1 MHTVSL
7 HSVGMSL
14 DACIKC
20 DICTSY
26 CPVSEVTDSFPGPK
40 YAAPQSERFREIG
53 QPHSPDASVD
63 YCSGCRVCNEV
74 CPTGVRIAEI
84 NARARAQM
92 VAERGLPL
100 RNWLLGRNELL
111 GMAGSLA
118 PGLANFVLHNRLSR
132 RLADALFGVAEQAP
146 LPRWHHETFNDWLT
160 RTRALRRRC
169 ARKVVYFHGC
179 ATQYYEPFVGMAA
192 VLVLE
197 RLGYEVVVPAQNCCS
212 LPMLSNG
219 EFGAA
224 ESYYR
229 RNMARLAA
237 YVEAGYPILGS
248 STSCTL
254 TLKEEAPELLD
265 LNEDAGAQALKFATW
280 DIFEWLRERLDQG
293 ELPLDFRPLNDDGQ
307 PFILPY
313 HAPCQLR
320 AHRIGKPV
328 LDVLT
333 RIPELDLRESKAR
346 CCGIAGTYGYKSE
359 KYQIAMDVGA
369 ELFDFVAAQA
379 PQMGGAQTSPSAF
392 PPVGATIAPHNGAQN
407 NLVDAQKKEV
417 RGVLSHLA
425 SDPAAG
431 QVFCT
436 ACDSETCRWQL
447 EHGTGVLS
455 RHPIEVLA
463 AAYGLYD
470 LHARREV

>member
-1 MHTVSL
+1 MQSVSL
-7 HSVGMSL
+7 NSVGMSL

-20 DICTSY
+20 NICTSY

-53 QPHSPDASVD
+53 QPHTEAASDPSSRALGGARVPDASVD

-92 VAERGLPL
+92 VAIRGLSL
-100 RNWLLGRNELL
+100 RNRILGRNELM
-111 GMAGSLA
+111 GRIGSLA
-118 PGLANFVLHNRLSR
+118 PGIANFILHHPLSR
-132 RLADALFGVAEQAP
+132 RLAAALFGVAEKAP
-146 LPRWHHETFNDWLT
+146 LPHWHHETLNRWLA
-160 RTRALRRRC
+160 RTRAQRLRC
-169 ARKVVYFHGC
+169 ERKVVYFHGC

-192 VLVLE
+192 ILVLE
-197 RLGYEVVVPAQNCCS
+197 HLGYEVVVPPQNCCG

-224 ESYYR
+224 EGYHR
-229 RNMARLAA
+229 RNVARLAD
-237 YVEAGYPILGS
+237 YVHAGYPILGT

-265 LNEDAGAQALKFATW
+265 LEDDEGTQALKFATW
-280 DIFEWLRERLDQG
+280 DIFEWLRDRLDQG
-293 ELPLDFRPLNDDGQ
+293 QLPSDLRPLNRTEQ

-320 AHRIGKPV
+320 AHRIGKPALEV
-328 LDVLT
+328 LAL
-333 RIPELDLRESKAR
+333 IPELDLRESPAR

-369 ELFDFVAAQA
+369 ELFDYVAAQA
-379 PQMGGAQTSPSAF
+379 A
-392 PPVGATIAPHNGAQN
+392 
-407 NLVDAQKKEV
+407 K
-417 RGVLSHLA
+417 
-425 SDPAAG
+425 SDPVAKG
-431 QVFCT
+431 SVSFT

-447 EHGTGVLS
+447 EHGTGLPS
-455 RHPIEVLA
+455 RHPIELLA

-470 LHARREV
+470 LQARRPIDGN